1 MQHTSN
7 PATLRT
13 NPLVKMRLERV
24 PISYDEADRPSSEEE
39 AYRLQAANN
48 QLLSQAGLG
57 PIIGHKIGCT
67 TPVMQKFLNIGSP
80 CAGDMFSKSCFHEK
94 AFIHR
99 ADYLRPGV
107 ECEIAVILGKDI
119 PADGHPPTLA
129 SVTNA
134 VDAAMAAIEI
144 VDDRYADY
152 RTLGVETLIADNF
165 FNAGCV
171 LGNPITNWQEFDLST
186 IMGRMEINGVP
197 VGQGSGALVM
207 GHPFEAL
214 LWLARSRHA
223 RGLGLEKRYV
233 ILLGSLVETRW
244 VNAGDTVKIQIEQ
257 LGDVLLEI
265 R

>member
-1 MQHTSN
+1 MQYRPHS
-7 PATLRT
+7 
-13 NPLVKMRLERV
+13 LVKMRLKRV
-24 PISYDEADRPSSEEE
+24 PITCDEAHRPFSEEE
-39 AYRLQAANN
+39 AYRLQATNN

-94 AFIHR
+94 AAINR
-99 ADYLRPGV
+99 VDYLRPGV
-107 ECEIAVILGKDI
+107 ECEIAVILGKNI
-119 PADGHPPTLA
+119 PANDHPPSLA

-134 VDAAMAAIEI
+134 VGAVMAAIEI

-171 LGNPITNWQEFDLST
+171 LGKPVTDWQKCDLSAIT
-186 IMGRMEINGVP
+186 GRMEINGVP
-197 VGQGSGALVM
+197 VGEGSGALVM

-223 RGLGLEKRYV
+223 RGLGLEKGHV

-244 VNAGDTVKIQIEQ
+244 VNAGDTVLIE
-257 LGDVLLEI
+257 LDDFGEVTMEV

>member
-1 MQHTSN
+1 MQHPS
-7 PATLRT
+7 
-13 NPLVKMRLERV
+13 NPLVEMRLKRV
-24 PISYDEADRPSSEEE
+24 PMTCDDGDRPSTEEE

-57 PIIGHKIGCT
+57 SIIGHKIGCT
-67 TPVMQKFLNIGSP
+67 TPVMQKFLNIRSP
-80 CAGDMFSKSCFHEK
+80 CAGDMFSKSCFQEK
-94 AFIHR
+94 AAIKR

-119 PADGHPPTLA
+119 PANGHPPTLA

-134 VDAAMAAIEI
+134 VSSVMAAIEI

-171 LGNPITNWQEFDLST
+171 LGKPVTDWQKLDISA
-186 IMGRMEINGVP
+186 IIGQMEINGMP
-197 VGQGSGALVM
+197 VGQGSGVLVM
-207 GHPFEAL
+207 GHPFQAL
-214 LWLARSRHA
+214 LWLAQSRHA
-223 RGLGLEKRYV
+223 RGLGLEKGRV

-244 VNAGDTVKIQIEQ
+244 VNASDKIIITLDH
-257 LGDVLLEI
+257 LGKVMLNVD
-265 R
+265 

>member
-1 MQHTSN
+1 MQQPS
-7 PATLRT
+7 
-13 NPLVKMRLERV
+13 NPLVEMRLKRV
-24 PISYDEADRPSSEEE
+24 PISYDKADRPSTEEE

-67 TPVMQKFLNIGSP
+67 TPVMRKFLNIGSP
-80 CAGDMFSKSCFHEK
+80 CAGDMFSKSCFPEK
-94 AFIHR
+94 AVIKR

-119 PADGHPPTLA
+119 PAVGHPPTLA

-134 VDAAMAAIEI
+134 VGAVMAAIEI

-165 FNAGCV
+165 NAGCV
-171 LGNPITNWQEFDLST
+171 LGTPVTDWQKCDLSA

-197 VGQGSGALVM
+197 VGEGSGALVM

-223 RGLGLEKRYV
+223 RGLGLEKGHV

-244 VNAGDTVKIQIEQ
+244 VNAGDTVTIQIDQ
-257 LGDVLLEI
+257 LGDVMLKI
-265 R
+265 Q

>member
-1 MQHTSN
+1 MQQPSN
-7 PATLRT
+7 PVAFPP
-13 NPLVKMRLERV
+13 NPLVKMRLKRV
-24 PISYDEADRPSSEEE
+24 PITCDEAHRPSSEEE

-80 CAGDMFSKSCFHEK
+80 CAGDMFSKSCFPEK
-94 AFIHR
+94 AVIKR

-107 ECEIAVILGKDI
+107 ECEIAIILGNDI
-119 PADGHPPTLA
+119 PAVGHPPTLA

-134 VDAAMAAIEI
+134 VGAVMAAIEI
-144 VDDRYADY
+144 VDDRYTDF

-171 LGNPITNWQEFDLST
+171 LGTPVTDWQKCDLSA

-197 VGQGSGALVM
+197 VGEGSGALVM

-223 RGLGLEKRYV
+223 RGLGLEKGHV

-244 VNAGDTVKIQIEQ
+244 VNAGDTVTIQVDQLGEVMLKIQ
-257 LGDVLLEI
+257 
-265 R
+265 

>member
-1 MQHTSN
+1 MQHLSN
-7 PATLRT
+7 LGAFSP
-13 NPLVKMRLERV
+13 NPLVEMRLNRV
-24 PISYDEADRPSSEEE
+24 PITYDGSNRPSTEEE

-94 AFIHR
+94 AAINR
-99 ADYLRPGV
+99 SEYLRPGV
-107 ECEIAVILGKDI
+107 ECEIAVFLDKDI
-119 PADGHPPTLA
+119 PANDHPPTLA

-134 VDAAMAAIEI
+134 VGAVMAAIEI

-171 LGNPITNWQEFDLST
+171 LGNPVTNWQEFDLST
-186 IMGRMEINGVP
+186 IMGRMDINGVP

-244 VNAGDTVKIQIEQ
+244 VNAGDTVTIQVDQ
-257 LGDVLLEI
+257 LGDVMLEV